1 MILTV
6 RTASFEPW
14 APRLHAHFFASHQTL
29 YKQRPDLALNFK
41 HSVFPMACFNFA
53 RRGRNV
59 ICFKHRDVMNVP
71 YGWCAIT
78 ALGLFDYRKGGHLI
92 LWDYGV
98 YFEFPAGTTIYV
110 PSASVVHSNTR
121 LANPD
126 IEERSSFTQYFPGGV
141 LRWIDNGFKS
151 DKQLKADDRARF
163 ADVTAWKLDRWTRG
177 LAMMSTWDELKDN

>member
-14 APRLHAHFFASHQTL
+14 APQLHAHFFASHQTL
-29 YKQRPDLALNFK
+29 YKQRPDLAPNFK

-53 RRGRNV
+53 CRGRNI
-59 ICFKHRDVMNVP
+59 ICFKHRDVMNIP

-110 PSASVVHSNTR
+110 PSALVVHSNTR

-126 IEERSSFTQYFPGGV
+126 IEERSSFTQYLPGSV
-141 LRWIDNGFKS
+141 LQWIDNGFKS
-151 DKQLKADDRARF
+151 NKQLKADDCARF
-163 ADVTAWKLDRWTRG
+163 ADIAAWTLDRWTRG